1 MNDYIFD
8 WAENSEKILAGDGY
22 TTKVHQTFEQ
32 IMLFAYLREK
42 GYSKD
47 EIFSLWI
54 KTNSLLLQ
62 KIGDDKDQRD
72 KYFGKL
78 FADST
83 KYKIEKGNRIDIY
96 QSEID
101 FINNMEVSMW
111 IKQYVLAMLCIY
123 KWYGKEWCVYN
134 DKIKRFC
141 YSCTDVKREKERDI
155 GRLYECTKTYKPY
168 ITNIRDR
175 SFSFKILFKSCEV
188 IPVEQIS
195 NPRHIYDVMYLL
207 ENTKLC
213 CKCGNSFKYGKNS
226 LKVKMCPDCRKKALA
241 EYKHNNYLKNKN
253 KNKLDIQGTKLILS
267 EKRTINPNKE
277 S

>member
-8 WAENSEKILAGDGY
+8 WAENSKKILAGGGY

-32 IMLFAYLREK
+32 IMLFAYLRER

-54 KTNSLLLQ
+54 ETDSLLLQ

-111 IKQYVLAMLCIY
+111 IKQYILAMLCIY

-141 YSCTDVKREKERDI
+141 YSCTNIKRENNSSNSKILSKCYNLYNPYTIRYKDCTVVFKSNILTKNGVISTIYEPREINSILSLLRCEKKCERC
-155 GRLYECTKTYKPY
+155 GKLYEYNYHNKHLSLCKTCYTIY
-168 ITNIRDR
+168 A
-175 SFSFKILFKSCEV
+175 SQKS
-188 IPVEQIS
+188 
-195 NPRHIYDVMYLL
+195 H
-207 ENTKLC
+207 KA
-213 CKCGNSFKYGKNS
+213 GK
-226 LKVKMCPDCRKKALA
+226 
-241 EYKHNNYLKNKN
+241 
-253 KNKLDIQGTKLILS
+253 
-267 EKRTINPNKE
+267 
-277 S
+277 

>member
-8 WAENSEKILAGDGY
+8 WAENSEKILAGGGY

-54 KTNSLLLQ
+54 ETNSLLLQ

-141 YSCTDVKREKERDI
+141 YSCTDIKRDSNESRS
-155 GRLYECTKTYKPY
+155 RLLSNCVNDFSPY
-168 ITNIRDR
+168 ILRNMGIQVVFKFRNIKKD
-175 SFSFKILFKSCEV
+175 IIAIT
-188 IPVEQIS
+188 IP
-195 NPRHIYDVMYLL
+195 NPRHVLDVNKLL
-207 ENTKLC
+207 HC
-213 CKCGNSFKYGKNS
+213 
-226 LKVKMCPDCRKKALA
+226 LKVCESCGSIFNYDYHTKHMGICKKCYTEMRKRGHRWAPVRIS
-241 EYKHNNYLKNKN
+241 Y
-253 KNKLDIQGTKLILS
+253 DIENAK
-267 EKRTINPNKE
+267 INPNKE

>member
-8 WAENSEKILAGDGY
+8 WAENSEKILAGGGY
-22 TTKVHQTFEQ
+22 TTKAHQTFEQ

-54 KTNSLLLQ
+54 ETDSLLLQ

-111 IKQYVLAMLCIY
+111 IKQYVLAMLCVY

-141 YSCTDVKREKERDI
+141 YSCTNIKKERDKN
-155 GRLYECTKTYKPY
+155 TKSLFEMNNKYSAYWINTR
-168 ITNIRDR
+168 N
-175 SFSFKILFKSCEV
+175 SFVSFKMLFSVNSQNKNIV
-188 IPVEQIS
+188 KTIIS
-195 NPRHIYDVMYLL
+195 PRSVNELFNLLKTEKICVNCGKVFIYDGHNMHINV
-207 ENTKLC
+207 
-213 CKCGNSFKYGKNS
+213 CKKCYDINRNKKNRS
-226 LKVKMCPDCRKKALA
+226 KKRNQSGYDTIIVKTDK
-241 EYKHNNYLKNKN
+241 
-253 KNKLDIQGTKLILS
+253 
-267 EKRTINPNKE
+267 
-277 S
+277 

>member
-8 WAENSEKILAGDGY
+8 WAENSEKILAGGGY

-47 EIFSLWI
+47 EIFDLWV
-54 KTNSLLLQ
+54 KTDSLLLQ

-111 IKQYVLAMLCIY
+111 IKQYVLAMLCVY

-141 YSCTDVKREKERDI
+141 YSCTDVKNERDRHI
-155 GRLYECTKTYKPY
+155 RMLYNCILKYKPY
-168 ITNIRDR
+168 YVNSRNNFSSIKVLFLDNSGECFQMSSPRDICNFFYLLKNESVCSICGKTYEYNFHNVGLHLCDNCYKKER
-175 SFSFKILFKSCEV
+175 IKKQNLYKKQHQR
-188 IPVEQIS
+188 QIS
-195 NPRHIYDVMYLL
+195 NIMKTD
-207 ENTKLC
+207 K
-213 CKCGNSFKYGKNS
+213 
-226 LKVKMCPDCRKKALA
+226 
-241 EYKHNNYLKNKN
+241 
-253 KNKLDIQGTKLILS
+253 
-267 EKRTINPNKE
+267 
-277 S
+277 